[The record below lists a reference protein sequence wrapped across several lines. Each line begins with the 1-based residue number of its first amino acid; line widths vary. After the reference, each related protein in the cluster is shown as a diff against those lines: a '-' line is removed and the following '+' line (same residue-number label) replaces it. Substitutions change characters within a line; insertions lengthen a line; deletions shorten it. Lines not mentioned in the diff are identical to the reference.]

1 MARTLFEPRGSGWI
15 AGVIALACAAILVN
29 APTAVWPQSVKTH
42 EEAGRVLAVEKLVV
56 KDGMVSGEVI
66 NRSTRLVRDVQLF
79 IRYTWLW
86 DAEMKPGK
94 QDPGSSTYYS
104 LQKELTPGGRLPFT
118 FQPSPPLAKFGGG
131 RYETSVSI
139 AGYTEVIPQGK

>member
-1 MARTLFEPRGSGWI
+1 MARAIFEPRGTGWI
-15 AGVIALACAAILVN
+15 VGVIALACGAILVN
-29 APTAVWPQSVKTH
+29 APTPVWPQSVKTH

-66 NRSTRLVRDVQLF
+66 NRSTHLVRDVQLF

-94 QDPGSSTYYS
+94 QDPGSSTYYT
-104 LQKELTPGGRLPFT
+104 LQKELMPGGRLPFT
-118 FQPSPPLAKFGGG
+118 FQPSPPLAKFAAVA
-131 RYETSVSI
+131 TKLQCPSPASL
-139 AGYTEVIPQGK
+139 K